1 MAFNRHRRAGL
12 VLATEEIGAQVI
24 AVQGETSGADG
35 IAATGAA
42 AEEVLGSTIE
52 LSKQSQRLRDEVD
65 LFLAQIRA
73 A

>member
-1 MAFNRHRRAGL
+1 M
-12 VLATEEIGAQVI
+12 LATEEIGAQVI

-35 IAATGAA
+35 IAATDAA